1 MGKKVLLG
9 TAVLLAA
16 AAVATLLVV
25 RPTKTATAT
34 AALQSFATTIDCDG
48 TVAAPTQA
56 VLLPMAGKVA
66 RVVVTEGQTIAVGD
80 EVARMDDSL
89 LALQL
94 DEALT
99 ALNAAKRATQT
110 VDASQGELR
119 QAVAAAQTVSVD
131 EEDVAD
137 AAQQAKQAE
146 TSANSQIDLARLKV
160 SKAREQLENASVC
173 SALAGEVLEVK
184 VRAGQYATAGMA
196 AATVAAMDELTIDA
210 VVADLDVVGIQPG
223 MAVELSGGC
232 LGDGVCAGV
241 VRAIKPL
248 AQTQQTQ
255 SGSRSAAV
263 VSIVPQERSLFS
275 RLGASVDVKIVTANS
290 QAVAIPLEALEQ
302 GSTGLYVYRVVNG
315 RALRTPVEVGRLNDT
330 SAEVLSG
337 VALGDRV
344 ALVPSAL
351 KSGQRVRDDER

>member
-9 TAVLLAA
+9 TTVLVAA
-16 AAVATLLVV
+16 AAVVTLLVV
-25 RPTKTATAT
+25 RPTSATTTTAS
-34 AALQSFATTIDCDG
+34 LQSFATTIDCDG

-66 RVVVTEGQTIAVGD
+66 RVAVEEGQTIAVGD
-80 EVARMDDSL
+80 EVARMDDNL

-99 ALNAAKRATQT
+99 SLNAAKRAARRT
-110 VDASQGELR
+110 DASQGELR
-119 QAVAAAQTVSVD
+119 QAVAAAQTVSAD
-131 EEDVAD
+131 AEDVTDAVRQTKATEESAD
-137 AAQQAKQAE
+137 
-146 TSANSQIDLARLKV
+146 SQIELARLKV
-160 SKAREQLENASVC
+160 SKAREQMENASVR

-232 LGDGVCAGV
+232 LGDERSTGV

-263 VSIVPQERSLFS
+263 VSIVPMKRGLFS
-275 RLGASVDVKIVTANS
+275 RLGASVDVKIITANS
-290 QAVAIPLEALEQ
+290 QAVAVPLEALEQ

-315 RALRTPVEVGRLNDT
+315 RALRTPVQVGRLNDT

-337 VALGDRV
+337 VAVGDRV
-344 ALVPSAL
+344 ALEPSAL
-351 KSGQRVRDDER
+351 KSGQRVRDNVR